1 MKWDSKLMAAR
12 AASIAAVW
20 GMEKF
25 LSTPTGKK
33 TAHKLDRK
41 VTSAKKSTASSVRH
55 GARNARS
62 NARWAAAGAI
72 ALGAAAVFLG
82 KATRKP

>member
-25 LSTPTGKK
+25 LSTPAGKK
-33 TAHKLDRK
+33 TAHALDRK
-41 VTSAKKSTASSVRH
+41 VTGARKSTVKTVRS
-55 GARNARS
+55 GVRNARS
-62 NARWAAAGAI
+62 NAAWAAAGAL
-72 ALGAAAVFLG
+72 ALGAAAVFFG
-82 KATRKP
+82 TATRKR